1 LRQCSGMSPELWRW
15 RHGVHGSLGGSQRLR
30 ASASGSASTRGRTS
44 PSPTA
49 CTTRARSPRKRWCSS
64 ASLTSPRASTRSW
77 CRTRPEASR
86 QGADRRAVREGEHS
100 PRSPGAPRARTEAA
114 LAWRA
119 LRWHSSAGGHDRLD
133 LRSPTGISP
142 KAARYVFYDYG
153 KVAISEFNARD
164 LRGGPGSFSS
174 WSHDAGDARHAHK
187 SELQTFDRRRAQ
199 PGRRVRQRVRVS
211 VRELRAGSRRRSAR
225 RPCAATGAAAL
236 AVPPCMRREA
246 GVPLAQ
252 PSVRVTEAECHPTP
266 PRGSFVAVVGGGG
279 CILRASVRPVDLN
292 RYALRVGSRVDQVKR
307 DVRAGV
313 GE

>member
-1 LRQCSGMSPELWRW
+1 MASRRSRQPGGFAAPPGFGERIGLDPRTHEPVADRMYYEGKISSEALVLERKPDIAAGKFSFVVPNPTRGVSARSRPPSCPRGGAFPTLSGRAARSDRGRFGL
-15 RHGVHGSLGGSQRLR
+15 
-30 ASASGSASTRGRTS
+30 ASASMAFVCRRSRSAR
-44 PSPTA
+44 PSIPHRYQPEGGTV
-49 CTTRARSPRKRWCSS
+49 RFLRLRKRRDQRVQC
-64 ASLTSPRASTRSW
+64 PRPA
-77 CRTRPEASR
+77 
-86 QGADRRAVREGEHS
+86 
-100 PRSPGAPRARTEAA
+100 
-114 LAWRA
+114 
-119 LRWHSSAGGHDRLD
+119 
-133 LRSPTGISP
+133 
-142 KAARYVFYDYG
+142 
-153 KVAISEFNARD
+153 
-164 LRGGPGSFSS
+164 GGPGSFSS